1 MKKQCLTK
9 PILKSAIGAN
19 PKSKRLQL
27 HANNDILFFC
37 PVHFCAHGRYHSK
50 RGCRKHVYR
59 KHGWYCYFEEKPE
72 IVKVFPS
79 LNTRNSAYKLLQRSK
94 TSNMSM
100 FLKT

>member
-27 HANNDILFFC
+27 HANNDILFSC

-50 RGCRKHVYR
+50 RDAENMFIGNMV
-59 KHGWYCYFEEKPE
+59 G
-72 IVKVFPS
+72 IVTLK
-79 LNTRNSAYKLLQRSK
+79 RSQK
-94 TSNMSM
+94 
-100 FLKT
+100 